1 MTEIE
6 MHQHQSLRAGVF
18 KTLIGVGIAG
28 VVPLV
33 AASVATATTLGLG
46 VSATQAQ
53 RKVALEDGHINWQS
67 GKIGSLPALEGV
79 GDAGYSTY
87 VLRGPLTDLSG
98 FSVTVQF
105 SAKKANAL
113 ATQAGRILGA
123 DVASFA
129 GASAVPWLYDHITQA
144 PTGTTTTTK
153 TFGHEKVS
161 FTTEVASN
169 YGFNLIVTPTT

>member
-6 MHQHQSLRAGVF
+6 MHQSQSIRARVL
-18 KTLIGVGIAG
+18 KTLIGVGVAG
-28 VVPLV
+28 VVPLF
-33 AASVATATTLGLG
+33 AASAATAATPGLG

-53 RKVALEDGHINWQS
+53 GKLALEDGHIEWES
-67 GKIGSLPALEGV
+67 GKIGSVPALEGI
-79 GDAGYSTY
+79 GDSGYSTY
-87 VLRGPLTDLSG
+87 VLRGPLADLSG

-113 ATQAGRILGA
+113 ANQAGKILGA

-129 GASAVPWLYDHITQA
+129 GASSVDWLYDHITQA
-144 PTGTTTTTK
+144 PTGTTTSTK